1 MIIVK
6 TSVPVNNSPNKD
18 YTVYLYEMTP
28 RLEPFWII
36 NYYIVSGNNYSYSS
50 DMVFYKL
57 ITIFHDQCEDSN
69 P

>member
-1 MIIVK
+1 MNIVK

-18 YTVYLYEMTP
+18 YTIFLYEMTP

-50 DMVFYKL
+50 DMVF
-57 ITIFHDQCEDSN
+57 
-69 P
+69 